1 MKSVGCLLV
10 GVALI
15 ASMLSCFKS
24 NISGITGTGLIWVAT
39 QGNQQVTAFT
49 INLSSGAVSQVGNG
63 QPTGVQPS
71 AMAVTPDGKTLF
83 IANTSDNTI
92 SSYTVNSDGSLT
104 ASKST
109 TPTLSQGPGGCS
121 GNCVSMGLGPVAMS
135 IDPSGK
141 FLFVADQGQ
150 PTNVNTP
157 GGVSVFAISG
167 TSLMAAGPACPAGF
181 TLSTCPFSITDPV
194 TGFSTG
200 PSAVV
205 VAPTGNFLYVANTLA
220 NTVEGFSYDA
230 TTGALTSLGSTATG
244 TNPSSLAFSRCAG
257 VSTGTLNC
265 PAADAN
271 TLFVANA
278 GSNTLSAFAAC
289 IQVSSACATPNG
301 SLVQTS
307 GSPIGAEVSPV
318 SVIVNPAANFIFA
331 LNSRSNTISQYRYSP
346 ATGVLSQLTPP
357 SLSTGFSP
365 FGGGVTSDGTYV
377 VVSNNNGSS
386 ISVYAVTSTGPTGR
400 LALGPTPTVTL
411 AGQPSAIIVR

>member
-1 MKSVGCLLV
+1 MKSLGCLLV
-10 GVALI
+10 GLALM
-15 ASMLSCFKS
+15 ASTMSCLKS
-24 NISGITGTGLIWVAT
+24 NISNITGTGFIWVAT
-39 QGNQQVTAFT
+39 QGNQQVNAFT
-49 INLSSGAVSQVGNG
+49 INRSSGAVSQVGNG

-104 ASKST
+104 ANKSS
-109 TPTLSQGPGGCS
+109 TPTLSQGPSGCN

-135 IDPSGK
+135 VDPAGK
-141 FLFVADQGQ
+141 FLFVAEQGQ
-150 PTNVNTP
+150 PSNANTP

-167 TSLMAAGPACPAGF
+167 ASLTAAGPACPAGF
-181 TLSTCPFSITDPV
+181 SLSTCPFAMTDPV

-205 VAPTGNFLYVANTLA
+205 AAPTGNFLYVANTLA
-220 NTVEGFSYDA
+220 NTVQEFSYDP
-230 TTGALTSLGSTATG
+230 TGLLTSVGSVGTG

-257 VSTGTLNC
+257 VSSGTLNC
-265 PAADAN
+265 AAADAN

-278 GSNTLSAFAAC
+278 GSNTLSTFAAC
-289 IQVSSACATPNG
+289 IQVSSSCATPNG

-318 SVIVNPAANFIFA
+318 SVIVDPAANFIFA
-331 LNSRSNTISQYRYSP
+331 VNSRSNTISQYRYSP
-346 ATGVLSQLTPP
+346 ATGTLSPLTPP
-357 SLSTGFSP
+357 SLATGFSP